1 MKYPIRSLLMAA
13 FYLTGAPAM
22 AAPEDEDGLPKIA
35 VIKGLETPERP
46 TFGACAAYFFTAA
59 RGHPAPFYD
68 SYYSAGE
75 FSLNAA
81 VLLHGAQEGNR
92 MMEKASATMMDEMDR
107 DWQKIRVLDLR
118 HAPPCEA
125 LMRDAGYV
133 PPR

>member
-1 MKYPIRSLLMAA
+1 MKYPFCGLLLVACALTAA
-13 FYLTGAPAM
+13 SAM
-22 AAPEDEDGLPKIA
+22 AALEDDNGLPKLSE
-35 VIKGLETPERP
+35 IKGLETPERP
-46 TFGACAAYFFTAA
+46 SFGACAAYFFTAA

-81 VLLHGAQEGNR
+81 VLLHGAQDGNR

-125 LMRDAGYV
+125 LLRDAGYV